1 MFNYNRII
9 FKDNETPLNAITM
22 NHLEIAIHKL
32 ANHSLFPSD
41 LIGGEGIDISST
53 DEGRVK
59 IEQKNKGV
67 FSLNIN
73 RLDVVYE
80 LPEDAT
86 MGELYLLLNE
96 DNVFQGLYWGKICLF
111 KKSDDS
117 TQLETVDGE
126 KLITANDEY
135 LKAKKEDDGTI

>member
-53 DEGRVK
+53 DEGKVR

-73 RLDVVYE
+73 RLDVVYQ

-86 MGELYLLLNE
+86 MGELYLLLDEN
-96 DNVFQGLYWGKICLF
+96 DTFQGLYWGKICLF
-111 KKSDDS
+111 RKSEDS
-117 TQLETVDGE
+117 NQ
-126 KLITANDEY
+126 LITTDEQ
-135 LKAKKEDDGTI
+135 LNSGKEDNGTI

>member
-53 DEGRVK
+53 DEGKVR

-73 RLDVVYE
+73 RLDVVYQ

-96 DNVFQGLYWGKICLF
+96 NDTFQGLYWGKICLF
-111 KKSDDS
+111 RKSEDS
-117 TQLETVDGE
+117 NQ
-126 KLITANDEY
+126 LITTDEQ
-135 LKAKKEDDGTI
+135 LNSDKEDNGTI

>member
-53 DEGRVK
+53 EEGKVR

-111 KKSDDS
+111 KKSENS
-117 TQLETVDGE
+117 SQLEISDGDLVTPE
-126 KLITANDEY
+126 NENLKND
-135 LKAKKEDDGTI
+135 KEDNGTI

>member
-53 DEGRVK
+53 DEGKVR

-73 RLDVVYE
+73 RLDVVYQ

-86 MGELYLLLNE
+86 MGELYFLLNE
-96 DNVFQGLYWGKICLF
+96 NDTFQGLYWGKICLF
-111 KKSDDS
+111 RKSEDS
-117 TQLETVDGE
+117 NQ
-126 KLITANDEY
+126 LITTDEQ
-135 LKAKKEDDGTI
+135 LNSDKEDNGTI

>member
-53 DEGRVK
+53 EEGKVR

-86 MGELYLLLNE
+86 MGELYLLLSE

-111 KKSDDS
+111 KKSENGS
-117 TQLETVDGE
+117 QLEISDGE
-126 KLITANDEY
+126 LMTSENENLKND
-135 LKAKKEDDGTI
+135 KEDNGTI

>member
-53 DEGRVK
+53 DEGKVR

-73 RLDVVYE
+73 RLDVVYQ

-86 MGELYLLLNE
+86 MGELYLLLDEN
-96 DNVFQGLYWGKICLF
+96 DTFQGLYWGKICLF
-111 KKSDDS
+111 RKSEDS
-117 TQLETVDGE
+117 NQ
-126 KLITANDEY
+126 LITTDEQ
-135 LKAKKEDDGTI
+135 LNSDKEDDGTI